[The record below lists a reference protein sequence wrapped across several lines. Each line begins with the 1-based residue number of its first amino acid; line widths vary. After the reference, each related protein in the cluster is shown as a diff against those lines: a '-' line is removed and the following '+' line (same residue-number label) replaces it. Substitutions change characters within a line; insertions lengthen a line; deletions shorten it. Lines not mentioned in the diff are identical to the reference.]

1 MALERRRTPVSAAL
15 RTFKVERQ
23 AARVELA
30 ANAGA
35 MAAAIARTA
44 VELAVAGAGAAVIL
58 TRERAAGAALRG
70 ARELGAGLLSARTP
84 ISLALQEP
92 RKAEAFDRASALVAD
107 FVATRVAA
115 SGAAPGQTRAN
126 VQSGLGKARDA
137 ATAALDFAGATTAV
151 QAMFSP
157 NDPLRKKAVEAIG
170 ELERAEGAARAYRVP
185 VAWPVLLAPSAT
197 GRRAAVYIDL
207 AALPEE
213 DALQVEA
220 LALASLAAALERVSA
235 ALEGGPLVLACDLPA
250 NPLGRFAALRVLE
263 PPKGEGAVVMA
274 LFMARHGDAPSPEFP
289 EASWG
294 DLGLTL
300 PRPSRMP
307 RRARSRRRR
316 CANASLEK
324 ARPKR
329 APTLAPP
336 RRPPLH
342 AALPPT
348 NR

>member
-1 MALERRRTPVSAAL
+1 
-15 RTFKVERQ
+15 
-23 AARVELA
+23 
-30 ANAGA
+30 
-35 MAAAIARTA
+35 
-44 VELAVAGAGAAVIL
+44 
-58 TRERAAGAALRG
+58 
-70 ARELGAGLLSARTP
+70 
-84 ISLALQEP
+84 
-92 RKAEAFDRASALVAD
+92 LVAD

-300 PRPSRMP
+300 PSGAGLPLAPAPDPAEALTDAEARALTPKALRERLLGEGAAEEGADLGAPEAPSPSRGAAADESLTALRAASGDLESAARRGP
-307 RRARSRRRR
+307 RQAEKPRPRKEGAYE
-316 CANASLEK
+316 ASDFEI
-324 ARPKR
+324 
-329 APTLAPP
+329 
-336 RRPPLH
+336 
-342 AALPPT
+342 
-348 NR
+348 